1 MTPPDLRMT
10 RTYYFTWQ
18 ALGLFFTAAVGAL
31 LDGQSQAARAIGA
44 AARAR
49 VQDSYSWSSN
59 LACIGESLEC
69 S

>member
-31 LDGQSQAARAIGA
+31 LYFGIGLTGDPPDFVAGLVIGA
-44 AARAR
+44 
-49 VQDSYSWSSN
+49 VMTKVWNELKWKDGD
-59 LACIGESLEC
+59 L
-69 S
+69 